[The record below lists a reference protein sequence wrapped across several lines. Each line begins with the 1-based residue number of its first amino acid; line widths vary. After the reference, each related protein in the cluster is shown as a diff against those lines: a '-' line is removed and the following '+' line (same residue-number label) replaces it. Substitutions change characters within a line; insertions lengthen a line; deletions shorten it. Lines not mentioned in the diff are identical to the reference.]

1 MCSTGLNVE
10 VHDRVIE
17 DMVGDV
23 MVFRT
28 CNGYILRRVEEVM
41 EQRILSTVNVS

>member
-1 MCSTGLNVE
+1 MCSTGLNIE
-10 VHDRVIE
+10 VHGRMIE

-28 CNGYILRRVEEVM
+28 CNDYILCRVEEVM
-41 EQRILSTVNVS
+41 E